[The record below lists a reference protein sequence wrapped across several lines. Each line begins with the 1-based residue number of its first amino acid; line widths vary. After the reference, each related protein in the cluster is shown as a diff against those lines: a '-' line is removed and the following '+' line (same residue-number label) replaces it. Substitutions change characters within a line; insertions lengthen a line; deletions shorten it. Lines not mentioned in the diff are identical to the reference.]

1 MTISRSSTSAWVS
14 EVTGP
19 ILPPEREGRPASAD
33 LIARHESMAAVMAA
47 RQPPLAIAPK
57 QAVLGG
63 ISVLR
68 FRPEGAREGALVHF
82 HGGGFR
88 IGSPHAQVPYHAA
101 LAEACRVE
109 IIVPWYRLA
118 PEHPFP
124 AALVDALTVVCAS
137 RGTIG
142 EAPLIVAGDS
152 AGGGLAASLG
162 ILAQQGEPRIDGI
175 LLHSPW
181 LDLTVA
187 APAYADN
194 AASDPLFS
202 QTSAEMAAEA
212 YLQGMNARHPL
223 ASPLFAGIDLFPPS
237 LITVGTGEVLRDDS
251 IRFHEKLRA
260 AGMASGLLAI
270 DGMEHCAVTR
280 GMELAG
286 AVEAFARSIAF
297 VDAVLR
303 G

>member
-1 MTISRSSTSAWVS
+1 MA
-14 EVTGP
+14 GP
-19 ILPPEREGRPASAD
+19 VLPPEREGSPAPAD
-33 LIARHESMAAVMAA
+33 LTARRKSIAAMIAAQQA
-47 RQPPLAIAPK
+47 PLAVTPK

-68 FRPEGAREGALVHF
+68 FRPEGAHEGALVHF

-88 IGSPHAQVPYHAA
+88 VGSPHAQAPYHAA

-124 AALVDALTVVCAS
+124 AALVDALTVVSAL

-152 AGGGLAASLG
+152 AGGGLAAGVG
-162 ILAQQGEPRIDGI
+162 ILAQHGEPRIDGI

-181 LDLTVA
+181 LDLSVT
-187 APAYADN
+187 APAFTDN

-202 QTSAEMAAEA
+202 QTSAEIAAES
-212 YLQGMNARHPL
+212 YLQGMDARHPL
-223 ASPLFAGIDLFPPS
+223 ASPLFAGIDRFPPS
-237 LITVGTGEVLRDDS
+237 LITVGNGEVLRDDS

-260 AGMASGLLAI
+260 ADMTSELLAI
-270 DGMEHCAVTR
+270 DDMEHCAVTR
-280 GMELAG
+280 SMELVG
-286 AVEAFARSIAF
+286 AIETFARSIAF
-297 VDAVLR
+297 VAAVR
-303 G
+303 DG